1 MWGRNNHRAAQEE
14 EEEKCW
20 PEGERDCELKGE
32 LVGGFKLEHNT
43 HNVYVC
49 HATPVCYSCA
59 TATCSSNSKTGNS
72 KLKQLRSWAKTEEM
86 LSRSFLTSFP
96 QKGLPPPSSAALRE
110 SVNMFFFK

>member
-49 HATPVCYSCA
+49 HAMLLLFVIHVRPQHAAVTQRQA
-59 TATCSSNSKTGNS
+59 T
-72 KLKQLRSWAKTEEM
+72 
-86 LSRSFLTSFP
+86 
-96 QKGLPPPSSAALRE
+96 
-110 SVNMFFFK
+110 VN